1 MTTNYDYSVHQLFVI
16 CYAVNKAM
24 YEWFLWRLDCC
35 YPTISVLR
43 PRPGQAWAVGHGHDL
58 RRLLDSVT
66 FFFLSF
72 LLGTAAAVRCL
83 TFEKASDELYWIKG
97 LEVAGWITICRYA
110 CMHVSNDSWSK
121 ALTARGCRERDPCCY
136 NMSFFFLFKLLWY
149 MSEEGGV

>member
-1 MTTNYDYSVHQLFVI
+1 M
-16 CYAVNKAM
+16 
-24 YEWFLWRLDCC
+24 DCS

-66 FFFLSF
+66 FFFLSL

-97 LEVAGWITICRYA
+97 LEVAGWITTCRYA

-121 ALTARGCRERDPCCY
+121 ALTARGCRERETHAAITCL
-136 NMSFFFLFKLLWY
+136 FLFFLNC
-149 MSEEGGV
+149 SDI